1 MIMANDVTIE
11 SEELDKFLENVT
23 GNLDKAAEK
32 VIEELSDLSLSE
44 IQNNYSKSEFEP
56 GEAMDFVKVGSSN
69 DKTVKMMGPQ
79 AIYSEFGT
87 GTRGAMHPH
96 PIKGQFTLNDY
107 NTGPT
112 IRVLT
117 PKAKK
122 AAGEKAKGIAVG
134 SLYWTYKDAEGN
146 VQYTTG
152 IPAQMQVYKAG
163 KRAIAHIPTAIRN
176 NLKGMF

>member
-1 MIMANDVTIE
+1 MMANDVTIE
-11 SEELDKFLENVT
+11 SEELDNFLANVT
-23 GNLDKAAEK
+23 GSLDKAAEG
-32 VIEELSDLSLSE
+32 VIEELSDLALSE
-44 IQNNYSKSEFEP
+44 IRSNYSRSEFEP
-56 GEAMDFVKVGSSN
+56 GEIMDFAKIGSSN

-87 GTRGAMHPH
+87 GTKGAMHPH
-96 PIKGQFTLNDY
+96 PIKDQFNLNDY
-107 NTGPT
+107 NSGPT

-117 PKAKK
+117 PRAKK
-122 AAGEKAKGIAVG
+122 ISGAQTKGIAPG

-163 KRAIAHIPTAIRN
+163 KVAIRHIPTAIKN